1 MQAFLVAVHVLFV
14 VIWVG
19 GMIFAYSFQRPAAAT
34 QLEGPERLRLWVAT
48 FQGFFPWVWAAIILL
63 PLTGYTYIFR
73 YLGGMDGAPLYV
85 HLMSGLGIL
94 MILLYLHVYFA
105 PFRKLR
111 DAVNTG
117 DWQEGAR
124 QLGRIRRTVAI
135 NMTIGVVV
143 IAIAAAGKQGLWLL
157 A

>member
-34 QLEGPERLRLWVAT
+34 QLEAAERLRLWLST

-63 PLTGYTYIFR
+63 PVTGYTYIFW
-73 YLGGMDGAPLYV
+73 YYGGMAGAPLYV

-94 MILLYLHVYFA
+94 MILIYLHVYFA

-111 DAVNTG
+111 AAVHSE
-117 DWQEGAR
+117 DWQEGGR
-124 QLGRIRRTVAI
+124 QLARIRRAVGV

-143 IAIAAAGKQGLWLL
+143 TAIAVAGKQGLWLL
-157 A
+157 T